1 MDQIDRKIVSML
13 GHDGRLS
20 NAQMP
25 RELEVSEGTI
35 RRRVKNLLDSK
46 TISIVA
52 ASYPKNLGFFSEALI
67 GVQCEPD
74 KVTDISNNIASLEHT
89 RWVIAT
95 TGSYDIFCLVA
106 LESSEE
112 LGNFIRL
119 DIGSIE
125 GIIRTETFVNLSVA
139 KREYGA

>member
-1 MDQIDRKIVSML
+1 MIKAKKSLGQNFLIDNNILNKIV
-13 GHDGRLS
+13 
-20 NAQMP
+20 N
-25 RELEVSEGTI
+25 T
-35 RRRVKNLLDSK
+35 
-46 TISIVA
+46 
-52 ASYPKNLGFFSEALI
+52 
-67 GVQCEPD
+67 
-74 KVTDISNNIASLEHT
+74 TDISNKIASLEHT

-125 GIIRTETFVNLSVA
+125 GIIRTETFVNLLVA

>member
-1 MDQIDRKIVSML
+1 M
-13 GHDGRLS
+13 
-20 NAQMP
+20 
-25 RELEVSEGTI
+25 
-35 RRRVKNLLDSK
+35 
-46 TISIVA
+46 
-52 ASYPKNLGFFSEALI
+52 
-67 GVQCEPD
+67 
-74 KVTDISNNIASLEHT
+74 
-89 RWVIAT
+89 IAT

-139 KREYGA
+139 KREYGD